1 MDNTDKFIVIG
12 SDGCWDVM
20 TSAEVCGFISQHEE
34 QETVALSLVNECKAR
49 WEENNRN
56 KKNASKIGDL
66 PYLKFGRDDISVVIA
81 YLDFKEIENED
92 DMK

>member
-1 MDNTDKFIVIG
+1 
-12 SDGCWDVM
+12 M
-20 TSAEVCGFISQHEE
+20 TSAEVCGFIDQHDDRDS
-34 QETVALSLVNECKAR
+34 TASALVNECKAR

-81 YLDFKEIENED
+81 YLEFKPVQVDPNLE
-92 DMK
+92 

>member
-1 MDNTDKFIVIG
+1 MIG

-20 TSAEVCGFISQHEE
+20 SSAEVCGFVEQHEDR
-34 QETVALSLVNECKAR
+34 ETAASALVNECKAR

-81 YLDFKEIENED
+81 YLEFKPVQAGPND
-92 DMK
+92 D